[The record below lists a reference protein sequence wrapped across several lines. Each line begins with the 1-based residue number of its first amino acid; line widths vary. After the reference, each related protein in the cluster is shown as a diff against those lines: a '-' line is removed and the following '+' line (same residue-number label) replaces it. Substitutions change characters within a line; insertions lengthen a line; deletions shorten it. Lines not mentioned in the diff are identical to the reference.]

1 MHVLV
6 GGHHEDETIAERGQE
21 SADFFDWRGFDP
33 AGFGNTRQG
42 GSDRSMGVFKGLQQ
56 HGFAGIPAGIAATVT
71 SVNGV
76 PPIATKTVTGPGT
89 VVSVTASST
98 PGGWASATGSAYSYS
113 SSSQTP

>member
-1 MHVLV
+1 MKTILLPTMMLV
-6 GGHHEDETIAERGQE
+6 PLGATW
-21 SADFFDWRGFDP
+21 ADPPVSIGFVP
-33 AGFGNTRQG
+33 VAIPG
-42 GSDRSMGVFKGLQQ
+42 
-56 HGFAGIPAGIAATVT
+56 GIPVGIAATVT

-98 PGGWASATGSAYSYS
+98 PGGWSSATGSAYSYS